1 MSENQPRNMNVG
13 TGIYSKNDYKQHNQ
27 IILTVAVVAK
37 SKGIWF
43 WISGWGKTSSNGDFD
58 SLSFTEMTADEA
70 VKYEAKEQA
79 RLNPQAQQGS
89 FGGNQQQAAQQK
101 ALPPQQ
107 PPSRPEGSH
116 NPDAQQDFDD
126 EIPF

>member
-1 MSENQPRNMNVG
+1 MSENQTVRNMNVG
-13 TGIYSKNDYKQHNQ
+13 TGIYSKNDYKQNPNHPDRRGRCK
-27 IILTVAVVAK
+27 I
-37 SKGIWF
+37 KGIWF
-43 WISGWGKTSSNGDFD
+43 WISGWGKTSANGDFD

-70 VKYEAKEQA
+70 AKYEAKEQA

-89 FGGNQQQAAQQK
+89 FGSQQQQAPQQQ
-101 ALPPQQ
+101 APQQ
-107 PPSRPEGSH
+107 PPSRPEGAH